1 MKQYNKSGGFIQHR
15 DCKIDKFG
23 VKNYIL
29 FDSFTMETAMKKSFT
44 LPVICILICAVL
56 CACGAKL
63 PAAPAPTPTPA
74 PTVEPTPVPTPTPTP
89 EPVDITLPDGRIC
102 SIKETTDLDLSSL
115 SPSLAES
122 TAEAL
127 KKLPN
132 LRHVNLGAEGGSLSF
147 SEVGVF
153 QRACPEVDFEYAFT
167 LFDLPFTTLD
177 EQMDLNH
184 ITMNDQGEAVK
195 AVLPYM
201 TRCRFLDM
209 DFCNVDSE
217 HMAEIRDAY
226 PEMEVVWRIWFGL
239 DCSVRTNV
247 EKILASN
254 FGHGLSGDNTKE
266 LKYCTKVKYL
276 DIAHQH
282 LTDISF
288 ISGMKDLEV
297 FLISS
302 NPITDLSPIVNCPKM
317 EYLEILCTKVT
328 DISPLSAL
336 QDLEHL
342 NMVDMRGDS
351 LEGWETL
358 AGLTKLKRLWLAQD
372 DRKLRITDETLQML
386 QQALPDAVI
395 DNTDARV
402 NMFWRYTNGTAK
414 TERFALLSEQ
424 FGYDTYNYSC
434 SRVGNDHKYYQRS

>member
-1 MKQYNKSGGFIQHR
+1 MKRKTLFILLAAVIVLAAAGVFIGS
-15 DCKIDKFG
+15 KIVSRVG
-23 VKNYIL
+23 E
-29 FDSFTMETAMKKSFT
+29 STA
-44 LPVICILICAVL
+44 LALE
-56 CACGAKL
+56 
-63 PAAPAPTPTPA
+63 PAETPA
-74 PTVEPTPVPTPTPTP
+74 PVPTATPSPEPTP
-89 EPVDITLPDGRIC
+89 EPTPE
-102 SIKETTDLDLSSL
+102 IKSLAFPNGVTALSDDVKLDLSSL
-115 SPSLAES
+115 RGSQLEQ
-122 TAEAL
+122 AL
-127 KKLPN
+127 PLLTEMKELEYI
-132 LRHVNLGAEGGSLSF
+132 NLGAAGREDALSF
-147 SEVGVF
+147 EAVAAV
-153 QRACPEVDFEYAFT
+153 QEACPQADVDFAFS
-167 LFDLPFTTLD
+167 LFGYDFTTLD
-177 EQMDLNH
+177 EVMDLNH
-184 ITMNDQGEAVK
+184 VKMDDQGAAVRK
-195 AVLPYM
+195 ALSCM
-201 TRCRFLDM
+201 KKLKTLDM
-209 DFCNVDSE
+209 DFCNVDDE
-217 HMAEIRDAY
+217 HMAAIREDY
-226 PEMEVVWRIWFGL
+226 PNVDVIWRIWFGAN
-239 DCSVRTNV
+239 CSVRTDT
-247 EKILASN
+247 EKILAHN
-254 FGHGLSGDNTKE
+254 FEHDVTDYNSTG

-386 QQALPDAVI
+386 QQALPNTVI
-395 DNTDARV
+395 DNADARV

-424 FGYDTYNYSC
+424 FGYDDYNYQC
-434 SRVGNDHKYYQRS
+434 SRIGNDHKYYQRS